1 MLARTTLALAALVAA
16 CAARAARAPHPAP
29 AVAPPPVAPPARTAL
44 VVESLTPAQL
54 HDAWR
59 AKAPAGRT
67 AIEAALI
74 VRLRA
79 ETERRVYPG
88 SGFVNAQ
95 ALAQADAIVAE
106 VAPEARPALARAMLA
121 WLIERGWSFGE
132 ARATL
137 RHLTAALGEEAYD
150 TVAAASD
157 REAVAYGVP
166 GIVVHSDDVGR
177 DALRARLR
185 PRTLAA
191 FDAARAGVAAG
202 ERVDPGDPPHE
213 RLARLL
219 RLLEAL
225 DRPEPVH
232 RFLLDRLADAALPT
246 TLRVA
251 ALNGM
256 TRSNLPFVA
265 PALLAVAARPGDE
278 EVRLRVIERLG
289 AMVDE
294 VTSAQLASLYERT
307 PQGEAGA
314 SFRGRVGFE
323 LIRRGWPAARAAVLR
338 WARRSGA
345 MRVGRVEAETWSR
358 AFAGCAPVPDVLW
371 RDPAPEVRAL
381 AVLAWSWT
389 HARSDAARV
398 QALANDRAP
407 LTMPGWGPTVGA
419 AARAAL
425 AGRALDPSIE
435 HACCCFG
442 Q

>member
-1 MLARTTLALAALVAA
+1 MHARTTLALAALITTA
-16 CAARAARAPHPAP
+16 CAARAPHPAP
-29 AVAPPPVAPPARTAL
+29 VVAPPARTAL
-44 VVESLTPAQL
+44 VIESLTPAQL

-59 AKAPAGRT
+59 AEAPAGRT
-67 AIEAALI
+67 AIEAAL
-74 VRLRA
+74 VARLRA

-137 RHLTAALGEEAYD
+137 RHVTAALGEEAYD
-150 TVAAASD
+150 AVAAASD
-157 REAVAYGVP
+157 RDPVAYGLP
-166 GIVVHSDDVGR
+166 GIVVHSDDAGR
-177 DALRARLR
+177 DALLARLL

-191 FDAARAGVAAG
+191 FEAARDRVAAG
-202 ERVDPGDPPHE
+202 ERLAPGDPPHE
-213 RLARLL
+213 RLSRLL

-225 DRPEPVH
+225 ERPAPVH
-232 RFLLDRLADAALPT
+232 RFLLERLADAALPAA
-246 TLRVA
+246 LRVA

-289 AMVDE
+289 AMVE
-294 VTSAQLASLYERT
+294 WVTPAQLASLDERT
-307 PQGEAGA
+307 PRGEAGA
-314 SFRGRVGFE
+314 SLRGRIGFE
-323 LIRRGWPAARAAVLR
+323 LIRRGWPAARATVLR

-345 MRVGRVEAETWSR
+345 MRAGRVEVEAWSR
-358 AFAGCAPVPDVLW
+358 AFADCAPVPEALW

-381 AVLAWSWT
+381 AVVAWSWT

-398 QALANDRAP
+398 QALTNDRAP
-407 LTMPGWGPTVGA
+407 LANPGWGPTVGA

-435 HACCCFG
+435 LACCCIG
-442 Q
+442 H